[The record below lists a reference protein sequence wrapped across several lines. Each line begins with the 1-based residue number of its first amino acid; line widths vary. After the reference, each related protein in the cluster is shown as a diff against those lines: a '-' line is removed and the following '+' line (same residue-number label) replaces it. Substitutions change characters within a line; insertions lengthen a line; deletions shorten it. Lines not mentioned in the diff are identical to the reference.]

1 MTYVSRNVHS
11 CGQEECWYTVL
22 VLLLLLLLPGALNFS
37 PGNGSRT
44 DLLLLLLLLTLLPLL
59 PIAFVVVGPARPA
72 VFAAAARCSTLQPL
86 LNMLDRQF
94 KSLVSC
100 NDWDFSWC
108 CVVVHKVHQL
118 VKCCQCMDTL

>member
-22 VLLLLLLLPGALNFS
+22 VLLLLLLLPGALNFA

-59 PIAFVVVGPARPA
+59 PCHCFCGGGTSSACRFCC
-72 VFAAAARCSTLQPL
+72 CSTLQPL